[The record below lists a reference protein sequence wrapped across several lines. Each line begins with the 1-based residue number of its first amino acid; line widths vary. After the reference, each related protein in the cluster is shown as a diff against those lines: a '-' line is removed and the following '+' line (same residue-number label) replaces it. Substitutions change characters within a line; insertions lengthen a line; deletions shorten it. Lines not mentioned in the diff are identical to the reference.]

1 MGCHFLLH
9 FLVNLDSV
17 RLDMPGP
24 MLTVLP
30 ETTSKTLPVNFQ
42 GQYCCILHL
51 AGEKTEVHRGT

>member
-1 MGCHFLLH
+1 MGCHSLLH

-17 RLDMPGP
+17 RLDMPGL

-42 GQYCCILHL
+42 GQYCRILHL